1 MYSTGGDGIPA
12 LATKLNLN
20 LKEVW
25 MKKGARLIFALLI
38 LFSGASLVPAI
49 GLPTHGFAW
58 QLYATA
64 YNVIQIFLPLVF
76 VKG

>member
-12 LATKLNLN
+12 LATRPNPN
-20 LKEVW
+20 SKEEW
-25 MKKGARLIFALLI
+25 MKKGARLIFALLL

-64 YNVIQIFLPLVF
+64 YNVVQIFLPFVF